1 MVPMSTS
8 ICEVGVDRGTQDLR
22 GDLERRL
29 SLATPRDT
37 VRGMFCLGTL
47 EAVRSLA
54 GEAAMR
60 LCVEAG
66 GEPRF
71 VEFFNYP
78 VSTYLRVNDAA
89 ARVLEPVCGGWE
101 EAQRQLG
108 RRATADMLHSAAG
121 KALMMLSKGESRRL
135 LGMLPSAYRSAVNY
149 GERSVVWEGASRG
162 RILMRRDFMPSA
174 YHEGVLLAAL
184 ERVNARSVSV
194 RAWRMG
200 LLDCEYLVCW
210 Q

>member
-1 MVPMSTS
+1 MSTS
-8 ICEVGVDRGTQDLR
+8 IYEVSVDQAVQDLR

-29 SLATPRDT
+29 ALATPMDT
-37 VRGMFCLGTL
+37 VRGMFCVGTL
-47 EAVRSLA
+47 DAVRALA
-54 GEAAMR
+54 GDAAMR

-78 VSTYLRVNDAA
+78 VSTYLRVNDVA
-89 ARVLEPVCGGWE
+89 ARVLAPVCGGWE

-108 RRATADMLHSAAG
+108 RRATADMLRSAAG
-121 KALMMLSKGESRRL
+121 KALMMLCKGESRRL

-149 GERSVVWEGASRG
+149 GERTVVWEGASRG

-174 YHEGVLLAAL
+174 YHEGVLTAAL
-184 ERVNARSVSV
+184 EQVNARSVSV

-200 LLDCEYLVCW
+200 VLDCEYLVSW

>member
-1 MVPMSTS
+1 MSTS
-8 ICEVGVDRGTQDLR
+8 ICEVGVDQGAQDLR
-22 GDLERRL
+22 GDLARKL
-29 SLATPRDT
+29 ALATPMDT

-47 EAVRSLA
+47 DAVRGLA
-54 GEAAMR
+54 GEAAVR
-60 LCVEAG
+60 LCAEAG

-71 VEFFNYP
+71 VEFFSYP

-89 ARVLEPVCGGWE
+89 ARVLEPLCGGWE

-108 RRATADMLHSAAG
+108 RRATEDMLQSAAG

-135 LGMLPSAYRSAVNY
+135 LGILPSAYRSAVNY
-149 GERSVVWEGASRG
+149 GDRTVVWEGASRG
-162 RILMRRDFMPSA
+162 RIFMRRDFMPSA
-174 YHEGVLLAAL
+174 YHEGVLMAAL

-200 LLDCEYLVCW
+200 VLDCEYLVSW